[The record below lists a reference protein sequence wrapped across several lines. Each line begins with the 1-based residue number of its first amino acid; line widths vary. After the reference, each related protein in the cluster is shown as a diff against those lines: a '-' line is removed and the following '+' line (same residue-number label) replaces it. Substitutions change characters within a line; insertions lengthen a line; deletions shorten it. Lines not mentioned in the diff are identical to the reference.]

1 MERELTNLGVTPVES
16 KLYLALLKIGRS
28 QAGELSRKTGIHRR
42 SVYDALER
50 LIEKGLVSFIK
61 ENNKRIYYPS
71 DPKMIKQ
78 LLEKK
83 NEDIISIIPQLSQLY
98 SEAKEKQETLFF
110 RGKEG
115 IKIIFEDQINEK
127 KEVLVIGGSR
137 IASEIMQFYI
147 PHYTKK
153 RVQNNVK
160 LKIVYAG
167 EKRKTEI
174 PLSEVRYLPKEFDS
188 VAATNVYSNRVAIIL
203 WTENPMAILIRND
216 DIAQSYKKYFSLLW
230 NMAKK

>member
-1 MERELTNLGVTPVES
+1 MTNLGVTPVES